1 VLQVVLQNYNDGYP
15 VTAPVGQFRV
25 SPLGLYDLG
34 GNVAEWV
41 HDLYTVAVGAKG
53 IETDPLGPAK
63 GQYHVLRGS
72 SWRNASIS
80 ELRFAYRDFGDRGR
94 LDVGFRIARWVDPES
109 PED

>member
-1 VLQVVLQNYNDGYP
+1 
-15 VTAPVGQFRV
+15 
-25 SPLGLYDLG
+25 
-34 GNVAEWV
+34 V